1 MDAIVFVVG
10 GRGAVASGDELWL
23 VVVEFVVMFFDY
35 FNELFVLFKMK
46 C

>member
-23 VVVEFVVMFFDY
+23 VVEFVVMFFYY
-35 FNELFVLFKMK
+35 FNELFVLF
-46 C
+46 